1 MKRISIPFSEQ
12 FVIYKDIDEHNMARQ
27 TCESIFSE
35 HMKMRFLG

>member
-1 MKRISIPFSEQ
+1 MKRISIPFSGK

-35 HMKMRFLG
+35 HMKMRFLE